1 MPKRNHGTQ
10 IMAEKYFNGDIIITD
25 PCYIILDDRRDD
37 WRKSSYGEDI
47 FFLSFG
53 HYLCKTTLIGDWNCE
68 VFKGSGSRLWF
79 PQAPEKKIGDFSADA
94 CKVCVFYLRD
104 ILRYNPA
111 FDDHTNQPWCA
122 CWIKNFQGTVKIVT
136 KLDPDG
142 DESMHLIGVGNKSF
156 FTRESYWS
164 EVFPYKKQKNI

>member
-1 MPKRNHGTQ
+1 MPERNHGTQ
-10 IMAEKYFNGDIIITD
+10 IIAEEYFNGDIIITD
-25 PCYIILDDRRDD
+25 PCYIIPDDSRDD
-37 WRKSSYGEDI
+37 WQRCSYGEDM
-47 FFLSFG
+47 FALGFK
-53 HYLCKTTLIGDWNCE
+53 HYLCETTFIGDWYCE

-79 PQAPEKKIGDFSADA
+79 PQTPEKKIGDFSADA
-94 CKVCVFYLRD
+94 CKVGVFYLRD

-111 FDDHTNQPWCA
+111 FDAHINQPWCA

>member
-25 PCYIILDDRRDD
+25 PCYSIPDDSRDD
-37 WRKSSYGEDI
+37 WQRCSHGADM
-47 FFLSFG
+47 FALGFR
-53 HYLCKTTLIGDWNCE
+53 HYLCATTLIGDWYCE

-79 PQAPEKKIGDFSADA
+79 PQVPEKKIGDFSADA
-94 CKVCVFYLRD
+94 CKVGVFYLRD

-111 FDDHTNQPWCA
+111 FDAHINQPWCA

-142 DESMHLIGVGNKSF
+142 DESMHLIGIGNKSF